1 MLPQQKKPEDVVDS
15 VLRRAELAK
24 IARRLQNRLALAQFK
39 TDHGCEDLSFGAIE
53 LAYRDEIRQRHL
65 TEYDLLSRSAAFTAQ
80 LPHPSALPS
89 LSHEADLCLQANGHA
104 NARKRALFPSF
115 LEDSPCNPSKR
126 PCRSR
131 TAVKTFNE
139 QSRKHSEDSKARAQ
153 PSIID
158 QTYRRRIAPVVQCMG
173 NPQFSPAV
181 PESDDDSSTARLFH
195 ATNLRPSLMPRFPST
210 TLQKTN
216 NPDPVPSVIPL
227 GSGNLVPATPASH
240 FDWAD
245 FINATPNS
253 PAQNDGKTMSSIHTK
268 LPPVTVRKP
277 YKAKV
282 MMA

>member
-53 LAYRDEIRQRHL
+53 LAHRGEIRQRHL

-80 LPHPSALPS
+80 LAHPSALPS
-89 LSHEADLCLQANGHA
+89 PPHEADPCSQANGHA
-104 NARKRALFPSF
+104 NARKRALCPSF
-115 LEDSPCNPSKR
+115 VEDSPCNPSKR
-126 PCRSR
+126 PCPSP
-131 TAVKTFNE
+131 TTVTTFND
-139 QSRKHSEDSKARAQ
+139 QSRKHSEDSEARSQ
-153 PSIID
+153 PSIVD
-158 QTYRRRIAPVVQCMG
+158 QTYRGRIASVVQYIG
-173 NPQFSPAV
+173 NPPFSPTV
-181 PESDDDSSTARLFH
+181 PESDDDLSTARLFH

-210 TLQKTN
+210 ALQETN
-216 NPDPVPSVIPL
+216 NPDPVPSVSPL

-245 FINATPNS
+245 FINVTPNS
-253 PAQNDGKTMSSIHTK
+253 PAQNDGKTMSSIHSK

-277 YKAKV
+277 
-282 MMA
+282 